1 MDRAPPTRELR
12 ELVRHRAKLVGLCSH
27 CKAEAHAVLAKR
39 GAQVLMG
46 DLFGVR
52 GTELLNGLDLP
63 ALYAARIAEDV
74 PSSVE
79 LQ

>member
-1 MDRAPPTRELR
+1 M
-12 ELVRHRAKLVGLCSH
+12 
-27 CKAEAHAVLAKR
+27 LAKR